1 VICLAHDI
9 GHPPFG
15 HSGERTLNRLM
26 QEYGGF
32 EGNAQTLRMLT
43 EIIYSEGG
51 KHRGMDPSRA
61 LMDGILKYKVVFS
74 ELKNPQNH
82 FIYDHQEKYLFF
94 IFSHQNFKEKLP
106 DAEQR
111 NQFRS
116 IEC

>member
-74 ELKNPQNH
+74 ELNTSFMIIRKN
-82 FIYDHQEKYLFF
+82 IYFLFF
-94 IFSHQNFKEKLP
+94 HIRILKKSYQMQNNVINLEALNV
-106 DAEQR
+106 R
-111 NQFRS
+111 
-116 IEC
+116 